1 MSFVR
6 DEGILKISDEKFK
19 RFECVYYEIK
29 TLLEQIDVDVTV
41 GVAFNSGYEG
51 FLFEAN
57 SKRVYVIEQNGK
69 VGAEAQETA
78 YISLR
83 VDGICD
89 KVIIRHR
96 DKYFGDV
103 ALSKEELSV
112 GYELVKVELK
122 SIFKSN

>member
-6 DEGILKISDEKFK
+6 DEGILKLSDEKFK
-19 RFECVYYEIK
+19 RFEHVYYDIK
-29 TLLEQIDVDVTV
+29 TLLEHINVDVTV

-57 SKRVYVIEQNGK
+57 GIRVYVIEQDGK
-69 VGAEAQETA
+69 VGAEAQVTA

-83 VDGICD
+83 VNGLCD
-89 KVIIRHR
+89 KVVIRHR

-103 ALSKEELSV
+103 VLSKEELSI
-112 GYELVKVELK
+112 GYELVKEELK
-122 SIFKSN
+122 SIFKSI